1 MELSPKLKLAIF
13 STSSHFINLNNNF
26 PFNELLLNC
35 SDEEKDM
42 IINLNIEV
50 PNIFRFLY
58 FNMKTIHKILYD
70 NNKVIKIDKTNFDEK
85 FINYFNL
92 TKLIEDEEDEIVN
105 YEYEI
110 DIIEDLNNQK
120 SKGIFYDLI
129 IGIIIIKLIEN
140 YRQTDIYKKENDD
153 SLNKIENKHLENLKI
168 IKSAMK
174 EYEISYNLD
183 NIKNEK
189 LDKLYIVII
198 INALL
203 NSGKIEEKNDEEKAF
218 FSNFMEQLDLKNVE
232 ITQLMKKELDNF
244 FGEEENKIKYNILNS
259 EDLFNKNKIN
269 FYYNLFKYIFKDN
282 FYISQNN
289 FLSELRINILN
300 ILKKENEIQMKLINN
315 SIKEEKFEYVINFI
329 TYSKFFYDNFTSKKL
344 DNKISEKKIPTS
356 FRNTSNRDLSSGISS
371 EIEISSSNINKEVK
385 SSISNNIT
393 PKFSNEE
400 FFDYE
405 YFSNI
410 NDKIDDFYILKFV
423 RKENG
428 KKKEDKNGN
437 KKDEVTKQIIHFND
451 KNDEIF
457 LNMDKDSAKLFNN
470 DREITNIIGEIINK
484 NKIVEEM
491 SENEKFIC
499 SVSSGIG
506 NLIIN
511 EIEGDIKYDKNNNI
525 IKLNKEKFGSI
536 KEIPSSKEIITT
548 GLMGFLMNY
557 YENGLKGNND
567 SGYIKLNFHAIT
579 KISDNIY
586 AFVSNY
592 ILDNSQNKLV
602 FYDQSNNSN
611 TQEIVG
617 MREEKG
623 KYSFNIGNNAL
634 YLIDIDDKNKILLC
648 ACKRYVPGFK
658 NGILIIKIEI
668 DKFKTKSPIFNDTF
682 DFEVNCFCKIYENKK
697 KSFLY
702 ILVGGFEVDK
712 RIGMVKLYRISY
724 KNERINLEFIQDA
737 IEDFDGFNGLI
748 NNIVKA
754 KNNERSIIISCFS
767 GTDYIFDLP
776 ETDDYI
782 DILEGI

>member
-35 SDEEKDM
+35 SDEEKDK
-42 IINLNIEV
+42 IINLNIEA

-174 EYEISYNLD
+174 EYEISYDLD

-269 FYYNLFKYIFKDN
+269 FFYNLFKYIFKDN

-344 DNKISEKKIPTS
+344 DNKISEKKNS
-356 FRNTSNRDLSSGISS
+356 Y
-371 EIEISSSNINKEVK
+371 
-385 SSISNNIT
+385 
-393 PKFSNEE
+393 
-400 FFDYE
+400 FF
-405 YFSNI
+405 
-410 NDKIDDFYILKFV
+410 
-423 RKENG
+423 
-428 KKKEDKNGN
+428 
-437 KKDEVTKQIIHFND
+437 
-451 KNDEIF
+451 
-457 LNMDKDSAKLFNN
+457 
-470 DREITNIIGEIINK
+470 
-484 NKIVEEM
+484 
-491 SENEKFIC
+491 
-499 SVSSGIG
+499 
-506 NLIIN
+506 
-511 EIEGDIKYDKNNNI
+511 
-525 IKLNKEKFGSI
+525 
-536 KEIPSSKEIITT
+536 
-548 GLMGFLMNY
+548 
-557 YENGLKGNND
+557 
-567 SGYIKLNFHAIT
+567 
-579 KISDNIY
+579 
-586 AFVSNY
+586 
-592 ILDNSQNKLV
+592 
-602 FYDQSNNSN
+602 
-611 TQEIVG
+611 
-617 MREEKG
+617 
-623 KYSFNIGNNAL
+623 
-634 YLIDIDDKNKILLC
+634 
-648 ACKRYVPGFK
+648 
-658 NGILIIKIEI
+658 
-668 DKFKTKSPIFNDTF
+668 
-682 DFEVNCFCKIYENKK
+682 
-697 KSFLY
+697 
-702 ILVGGFEVDK
+702 
-712 RIGMVKLYRISY
+712 
-724 KNERINLEFIQDA
+724 
-737 IEDFDGFNGLI
+737 
-748 NNIVKA
+748 
-754 KNNERSIIISCFS
+754 
-767 GTDYIFDLP
+767 
-776 ETDDYI
+776 
-782 DILEGI
+782 